1 VAVFVAGIGVARFL
15 ELCARGGEL
24 FEHVGDV
31 VFDGAGGER
40 ERVGDVLVG
49 GGVGQEAGD
58 FGLAR

>member
-1 VAVFVAGIGVARFL
+1 
-15 ELCARGGEL
+15 
-24 FEHVGDV
+24 